1 MRKIISFLL
10 AAVMLCSLS
19 AAAFADGDRLPA
31 GMDSRLLSDAELSA
45 LVGADPEK
53 ARAEISTVADAV
65 AYLDLMFPTLWHS
78 YEMWQGMDSNIA
90 ILRSGKRILSDFQQG
105 NTDAG
110 RSDMIT
116 AVTFLLAD
124 DVDIK
129 SIYGFYFDDMGNS
142 YPTASVNC
150 ISVGGKAYFF
160 DPVLSMRGDSM
171 SRRILLPET
180 VTSGLEEYA
189 ELVKPGGQLSATVD
203 VLYAITDGQQI
214 TLTESNA
221 WTTVTSPAVAPFYS
235 NESKHLTEEEYN
247 ERMYG
252 HIIPENI
259 GLYKLPTMLGGLTMT
274 VEEAKALVGE
284 KPAVIREKVR
294 TAGDLLLYML
304 ASRMLLKN
312 GDEQV
317 TVNGHNWHYNSTAEQ
332 VLTENLGNCGRM
344 ANLANY
350 LLADDY
356 EEIGFILHSY
366 YPGNGGGHVYNYIR
380 YGGKYYIVDFSSYLF
395 SNYSVQNE
403 FHFLTLNSLEEYGER
418 WSECYGGLAAII
430 AHRSSGRHLPNLWE
444 GNGYIFPEGAEFEV
458 LYETP
463 LTGYAVKTT
472 ACPDWVTDWKKDQL
486 TADPMDSASDWS
498 REALETALDLGLI
511 PEKLQEC
518 YRDPATRREFCA
530 LGVRLYETIKGETI
544 SGRKYFDDTVDENVE
559 KMAALGVVSGVG
571 GGKFDPD
578 STITREQAA
587 IMLANLMKALGKE
600 LDASA
605 PAFADGGEIHDW
617 AAAQVGAVQAAG
629 IMNGVGSDR
638 FDPLGSYTRE
648 QSIATMLRLFRMN
661 ASA

>member
-45 LVGADPEK
+45 LVGAAPEK

-65 AYLDLMFPTLWHS
+65 AYLDLLFPTLRHS

-90 ILRSGKRILSDFQQG
+90 ILRSGKNILSDFQRG

-124 DVDIK
+124 DADIK

-142 YPTASVNC
+142 YPAASVNC
-150 ISVGGKAYFF
+150 ISADGKAYFF
-160 DPVLSMRGDSM
+160 DPVLSMRGDSV

-214 TLTESNA
+214 TFTESNE

-259 GLYKLPTMLGGLTMT
+259 SLYKLPTMLGGLTMT
-274 VEEAKALVGE
+274 VEDAKAIVGE
-284 KPAVIREKVR
+284 TPAVIREKVR

-312 GDEQV
+312 GDKSV
-317 TVNGHNWHYNSTAEQ
+317 TADGHDWHYNSTAEQ
-332 VLTENLGNCGRM
+332 VLAENLGNCGRM

-366 YPGNGGGHVYNYIR
+366 YPGNGSGHVYNYIR

-395 SNYSVQNE
+395 ADYSVQNE
-403 FHFLTLNSLEEYGER
+403 FHFLALNSLEEYGER

-430 AHRSSGRHLPNLWE
+430 AHRSSARHLPNLWE

-472 ACPDWVTDWKKDQL
+472 ACPDWVTDWKKDQI

-498 REALETALDLGLI
+498 REALETALELGLI
-511 PEKLQEC
+511 PEELQER
-518 YRDPATRREFCA
+518 YRDSTTRSEFCA

-544 SGRKYFDDTVDENVE
+544 EGRSTFDDTDDENVE

-605 PAFADGGEIHDW
+605 PVFADGGEIHDW
-617 AAAQVGAVQAAG
+617 AAAQVGAVEAAG
-629 IMNGVGSDR
+629 IMNGVGNER

-661 ASA
+661 A

>member
-19 AAAFADGDRLPA
+19 AAAFADDGRLPA

-45 LVGADPEK
+45 LVGAAPEK
-53 ARAEISTVADAV
+53 ARTEISTVADAV
-65 AYLDLMFPTLWHS
+65 AYLDLMFPTLWMS
-78 YEMWQGMDSNIA
+78 YHLWQGGKSSGIA
-90 ILRSGKRILSDFQQG
+90 ILRSGGDILTQFQWG
-105 NTDAG
+105 NANAG
-110 RSDMIT
+110 RSDVIT

-124 DVDIK
+124 DVNIK
-129 SIYGFYFDDMGNS
+129 SIYGFSHDSTGDFD
-142 YPTASVNC
+142 PIAAVNC
-150 ISVGGKAYFF
+150 ISADGKAYFF
-160 DPVLSMRGDSM
+160 DPVLSMRGDSV
-171 SRRILLPET
+171 SRYSLLPEA

-189 ELVKPGGQLSATVD
+189 EYVKRVSGLYTTVEA
-203 VLYAITDGQQI
+203 LYEISDGQQI
-214 TLTESNA
+214 TFTDSSGWA
-221 WTTVTSPAVAPFYS
+221 AITSPSVTPFYS
-235 NESKHLTEEEYN
+235 DESKHLTEEEYN
-247 ERMYG
+247 ESKYG

-259 GLYKLPTMLGGLTMT
+259 SFYKLPTMLGGLTMT
-274 VEEAKALVGE
+274 VEEAKSLVGE

-312 GDEQV
+312 GDETV
-317 TVNGHNWHYNSTAEQ
+317 SVNGHDWHYNSTAEQ
-332 VLTENLGNCGRM
+332 VLAENLGNCGRM

-395 SNYSVQNE
+395 TDYSVQNE
-403 FHFLTLNSLEEYGER
+403 FHFLALNSLEEYGGR

-444 GNGYIFPEGAEFEV
+444 GNGYIFPEGAELEV

-463 LTGYAVKTT
+463 QTGYAVKTT

-486 TADPMDSASDWS
+486 VTDPMDSASDWS
-498 REALETALDLGLI
+498 RETLETALELGLI
-511 PEKLQEC
+511 PEKLQER
-518 YRDPATRREFCA
+518 YRNSTTRSEFCA

-544 SGRKYFDDTVDENVE
+544 AERRSFEDTDDENVE

-587 IMLANLMKALGKE
+587 IMLANLMKVLGKE
-600 LDASA
+600 LAASA
-605 PAFADGGEIHDW
+605 PVFADGAEIHDW

-629 IMNGVGSDR
+629 IMNGIGSDR

-648 QSIATMLRLFRMN
+648 QSVATMLRLFQMN
-661 ASA
+661 A